1 MNRLQSNK
9 VLTLGENSCEFSPN
23 SLIVKKDDS
32 EVLSSNHPVNKDIG
46 MVIEVASSNIV
57 DAIQHPPKAPL
68 LSASLITALIS
79 TMCAATVAFIYNKI
93 HWHSVIKREAKT
105 KLLESISDVVN
116 ELRTDAISYWL
127 KGYSKKSAKSLLE
140 EEMRIKASLNII
152 NSTITIYVS
161 QVPKFKRKQVESK
174 LRSFHDELFDIITG
188 DDFETQTRK
197 QDKGKVSAIS
207 TKCVAFRVLLN
218 TIKF

>member
-1 MNRLQSNK
+1 MNQLPNNTIF
-9 VLTLGENSCEFSPN
+9 TLGESSSEFSPN
-23 SLIVKKDDS
+23 LLIVKRDDS
-32 EVLSSNHPVNKDIG
+32 GALNSNYPVKDIG
-46 MVIEVASSNIV
+46 AIIEVASSSIV
-57 DAIQHPPKAPL
+57 DAIQNPPKAPL
-68 LSASLITALIS
+68 VSSSLITALIS
-79 TMCAATVAFIYNKI
+79 TTCAATAAFIYNKI

-161 QVPKFKRKQVESK
+161 QVSKFKRKEIESK
-174 LRSFHDELFDIITG
+174 LRGFHNELFDIITG

-197 QDKGKVSAIS
+197 QDKSKVSAIS